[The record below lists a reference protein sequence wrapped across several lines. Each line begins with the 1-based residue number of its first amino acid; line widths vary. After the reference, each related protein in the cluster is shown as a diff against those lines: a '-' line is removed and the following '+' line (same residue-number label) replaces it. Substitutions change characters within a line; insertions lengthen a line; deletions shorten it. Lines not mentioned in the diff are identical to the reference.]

1 MEIKTEN
8 SAQENATRN
17 PLEKF
22 KTTSF
27 LAFNATL
34 SMLKNMKEKAMITDK
49 DYLDAITLLNQKY
62 GLKNNNLF
70 VANDL
75 I

>member
-1 MEIKTEN
+1 METKIEN
-8 SAQENATRN
+8 SVLENATKN

-27 LAFNATL
+27 LAFHATL
-34 SMLKNMKEKAMITDK
+34 SMLKNLKDKSMITDK
-49 DYLDAITLLNQKY
+49 DFTDATILLSQKY
-62 GLKNNNLF
+62 GLKDNNLF